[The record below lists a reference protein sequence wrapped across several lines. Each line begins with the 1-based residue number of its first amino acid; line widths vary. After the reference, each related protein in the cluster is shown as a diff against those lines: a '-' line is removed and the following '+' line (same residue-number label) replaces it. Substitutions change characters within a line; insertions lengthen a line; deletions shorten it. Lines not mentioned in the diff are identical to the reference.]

1 MTMTAPVQLH
11 NLIAGQWLPGSGA
24 PLHSIN
30 PADPRLVVA
39 EGRSAESSHLEAAV
53 AAAAD
58 AQAAWAATPIH
69 QRGAVLMDAA
79 AVVERNAASWGF
91 ELAAE
96 EGKTKAEGIGEV
108 RRAAQILRYYGNE
121 GDRQTGEIFASP
133 RAGEQILVTRKPVG
147 VVGVITP
154 FNFPIAIPA
163 WKIAPALV
171 YGNTVVWKP
180 ASAVPLL
187 AMRLAHALTCA
198 GLPAGVLNLLIGG
211 SYLGDSLVDHEGV
224 DAITFTGST
233 GVGRRIAAAA
243 AARGVPVQAEM
254 GGKNA
259 AIVLDDADIELALEQ
274 VMFGAFRSTGQKCT
288 ATSRLIVTD
297 GIAER
302 FLEALR
308 TRADALIVGDP
319 TDDSTEMGPVVSD
332 SAFQSIS
339 AGIET
344 ATAQGATLL
353 AGGRPYT
360 EAPLSDGYFIAPTI
374 VELDSPARRRV
385 DRGTVRPRT
394 SGATRRRCRAG
405 VRAGQRQRIR
415 ALGSA
420 VHPGPHPGAAGRR
433 ADRRRRPARQL
444 RIRRRRPACAVRRR
458 KEERPGSQ
466 GAGQRGK
473 GILHPHHHGVHA
485 RWSGARMNPGALDG
499 LVVVD
504 FSRVLAGPYATMMLG
519 DFGADVIK
527 IERPQVG
534 DDTREWGPPYDS
546 EGVAT
551 YFNAVNR
558 NKRSVVLDLTD
569 PGRPTTRP
577 RAGGHRRHRG
587 GELPRRNDGEI
598 RSRLRRPCV
607 HRSPTSSTARSPGSA
622 ATEVPPCPATTCWCR
637 RSVD

>member
-1 MTMTAPVQLH
+1 MTMTAPVELH

-24 PLHSIN
+24 MLHSIN
-30 PADPRLVVA
+30 PANPRLIVA
-39 EGRSAESSHLEAAV
+39 EGRSAENCQLEAAV
-53 AAAAD
+53 TAATD
-58 AQAAWAATPIH
+58 AQVAWAGTPIH
-69 QRGAVLMDAA
+69 QRGAVLMEAA
-79 AVVERNAASWGF
+79 AVVERNAAEWGV

-96 EGKTKAEGIGEV
+96 EGKTKAEGIAEV

-187 AMRLAHALTCA
+187 AMRLAQALTCA

-224 DAITFTGST
+224 DAVTFTGST

-243 AARGVPVQAEM
+243 ARRGVPVQAEM

-259 AIVLDDADIELALEQ
+259 AIVLDDADIELTLEQ

-297 GIAER
+297 SIAEK
-302 FLEALR
+302 FLDALR

-319 TDDSTEMGPVVSD
+319 THDNTEMGPVVND

-344 ATAQGATLL
+344 ATAQGCTLL

-374 VELDSPARRRV
+374 VELDSQPADV
-385 DRGTVRPRT
+385 WTDE
-394 SGATRRRCRAG
+394 
-405 VRAGQRQRIR
+405 
-415 ALGSA
+415 LF
-420 VHPGPHPGAAGRR
+420 GPV
-433 ADRRRRPARQL
+433 L
-444 RIRRRRPACAVRRR
+444 AVRRAADTEDAFR
-458 KEERPGSQ
+458 LANDSEFGLS
-466 GAGQRGK
+466 A
-473 GILHPHHHGVHA
+473 
-485 RWSGARMNPGALDG
+485 ALFTQD
-499 LVVVD
+499 LT
-504 FSRVLAGPYATMMLG
+504 RVLQAIEQIDVGVLHVNSESA
-519 DFGADVIK
+519 GADPHVPFGGAK
-527 IERPQVG
+527 KSGLGPKEQG
-534 DDTREWGPPYDS
+534 GAAREFF
-546 EGVAT
+546 T
-551 YFNAVNR
+551 N
-558 NKRSVVLDLTD
+558 
-569 PGRPTTRP
+569 TTTVYI
-577 RAGGHRRHRG
+577 RG
-587 GELPRRNDGEI
+587 G
-598 RSRLRRPCV
+598 S
-607 HRSPTSSTARSPGSA
+607 AR
-622 ATEVPPCPATTCWCR
+622 V
-637 RSVD
+637 

>member
-1 MTMTAPVQLH
+1 MTMTAPVQL
-11 NLIAGQWLPGSGA
+11 NNFIAGQWLPGSGA

-69 QRGAVLMDAA
+69 QRGVVLMDAA
-79 AVVERNAASWGF
+79 AVLERNAASWGF

-147 VVGVITP
+147 VIGVITP

-211 SYLGDSLVDHEGV
+211 SCLGDSLVNHEGV

-243 AARGVPVQAEM
+243 AHRGVPVQAEM

-259 AIVLDDADIELALEQ
+259 AIVLDDTDIELALEQ
-274 VMFGAFRSTGQKCT
+274 VMLGAFRSTGQKCT

-302 FLEALR
+302 FVEALR
-308 TRADALIVGDP
+308 ARADALIVGDP
-319 TDDSTEMGPVVSD
+319 THDSTEMGPVVSD

-374 VELDSPARRRV
+374 VELDRQPANV
-385 DRGTVRPRT
+385 WTEELFGPV
-394 SGATRRRCRAG
+394 
-405 VRAGQRQRIR
+405 
-415 ALGSA
+415 LA
-420 VHPGPHPGAAGRR
+420 VRR
-433 ADRRRRPARQL
+433 ADDAEQAFQL
-444 RIRRRRPACAVRRR
+444 ANDSEFGLSAALFTQDLTRALQAVQRIDV
-458 KEERPGSQ
+458 GV
-466 GAGQRGK
+466 
-473 GILHPHHHGVHA
+473 LHVNSESA
-485 RWSGARMNPGALDG
+485 
-499 LVVVD
+499 
-504 FSRVLAGPYATMMLG
+504 
-519 DFGADVIK
+519 GADPHVPFGGAK
-527 IERPQVG
+527 KSG
-534 DDTREWGPPYDS
+534 LGPK
-546 EGVAT
+546 EQ
-551 YFNAVNR
+551 
-558 NKRSVVLDLTD
+558 
-569 PGRPTTRP
+569 
-577 RAGGHRRHRG
+577 
-587 GELPRRNDGEI
+587 
-598 RSRLRRPCV
+598 
-607 HRSPTSSTARSPGSA
+607 GSA
-622 ATEVPPCPATTCWCR
+622 AREFFTHTTTVYMR
-637 RSVD
+637 GGAARA